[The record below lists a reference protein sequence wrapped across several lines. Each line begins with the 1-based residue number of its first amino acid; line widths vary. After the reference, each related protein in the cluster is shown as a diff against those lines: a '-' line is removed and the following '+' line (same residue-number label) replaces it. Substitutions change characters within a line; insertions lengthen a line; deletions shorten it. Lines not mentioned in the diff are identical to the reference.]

1 MARML
6 MRGSATALALSLAVS
21 GAFAAPQSHSVVYG
35 YDPLGRVVSA
45 TYSNGASVVY
55 SYDAA
60 GNRTQVSAT
69 QGTLPP
75 IAGNV
80 SASVAYNTSQTIPL
94 NVSGVYAS
102 LSLVTGPA
110 HGSVTLGA
118 SNATYT
124 PNSGY
129 IGPDSFTYSATGVG
143 GTSAPGTV
151 SLTVQ
156 AAPAPGAS
164 DGSLSVAYGGSGTLA
179 LPVTGLVNTAVL
191 VTAPAKGTATV
202 SGVTTTYAAGPS
214 QYGADSFTYRVDG
227 PGGSSPVK
235 TISVLIANPPAP
247 TASNLT
253 IAVNNATPTN
263 IQIPAGGD
271 LAQLNILSGPTH
283 GTASITNSTGM
294 GWTVTYT
301 PQGVYTGTDSFIYN
315 ISNPGGNS
323 GNRTVT
329 LNVALPA
336 APTASASSLSLLS
349 MTSGQLTLPV
359 GGVVSG
365 AEIVNAPAHGSVS
378 LSGLAATYTPTGGY
392 VGNDSF
398 TYRAVGPGGT
408 SSPAAVSVI
417 VQNRPPVANN
427 DTITTM
433 QNQSITFDP
442 RVNDS
447 DPEGQSL
454 AVATAWGANNGTVQR
469 SGTSATY
476 TPAAGFSGSD
486 SFNYTI
492 TDGYAGSATA
502 TVSVTVQAA
511 PAFSA
516 GVSKP
521 SWFAQRYGNT
531 PISYDSPVS
540 VSTANGSAPYTYAW
554 ERVSGD
560 ATTTVNPSGA
570 TATWSRSLAQPGVFT
585 SVWRCR
591 VTDGQGRVAYTPTV
605 SVTFYRENAG

>member
-1 MARML
+1 MLHML
-6 MRGSATALALSLAVS
+6 MRGSIAGLALCFAFS
-21 GAFAAPQSHSVVYG
+21 GASAIAQSHSVQYG
-35 YDPLGRVVSA
+35 YDPLGRVVSV

-60 GNRTQVSAT
+60 GNRTLVSAT

-75 IAGNV
+75 VAGNV
-80 SASVAYNTSQTIPL
+80 SANIAYNTSQTIPL
-94 NVSGVYAS
+94 NVSGVYTS
-102 LSLVTGPA
+102 LSVVTAPT

-118 SNATYT
+118 SNAAYT

-129 IGPDSFTYSATGVG
+129 IGADSFTYSATGVG

-164 DGSLSVAYGGSGTLA
+164 DASLSVGYGGSGSLA
-179 LPVTGLVNTAVL
+179 LPVTGLINAAVL
-191 VTAPAKGTATV
+191 VTSPAKGTATF
-202 SGVTTTYAAGPS
+202 SGTTATYTAGTS

-227 PGGSSPVK
+227 PGGSSPVR
-235 TISVLIANPPAP
+235 TVSVQIANPPPP
-247 TASNLT
+247 TASDRT

-263 IQIPAGGD
+263 IEIPAGGD
-271 LAQLNILSGPTH
+271 WVQLNIVSGPAH
-283 GTASITNSTGM
+283 GTASITNWTGM
-294 GWTVTYT
+294 VWTVTYT
-301 PQGVYTGTDSFIYN
+301 PQGAYTGVDAFTYN

-329 LNVALPA
+329 LNVAPPA
-336 APTASASSLSLLS
+336 APTASAASLSLLS
-349 MTSGQLTLPV
+349 LTSGQLNLPA

-365 AEIVNAPAHGSVS
+365 AEIVSGPAHGSVS
-378 LSGLAATYTPTGGY
+378 LSGLVATYTPTGAY

-398 TYRAVGPGGT
+398 TYRSVGPGGA
-408 SSPAAVSVI
+408 SSPATVSVT
-417 VQNRPPVANN
+417 VQNRAPVANN
-427 DTITTM
+427 DTVTTM
-433 QNQSITFDP
+433 QNQSVTFDP

-454 AVATAWGANNGTVQR
+454 EVNLAGPAGHGTVQAQ
-469 SGTSATY
+469 GTSVIY
-476 TPAAGFSGSD
+476 TPVAGYSGSD
-486 SFNYTI
+486 SFIYYLV
-492 TDGYAGSATA
+492 DGHGGTATA

-511 PAFSA
+511 PSFSA
-516 GVSKP
+516 GVSAP
-521 SWFAQRYGNT
+521 SWFAQRYGNG
-531 PISYDSPVS
+531 PISYDPPLS

-560 ATTTVNPSGA
+560 TTTTVNPSGA
-570 TATWSRSLAQPGVFT
+570 SVTWSRSLGTAGQFT
-585 SVWRCR
+585 SVWRCK

-605 SVTFYRENAG
+605 SVTFYRENP